1 MTDDTFQD
9 FDDDAQA
16 PAHLKGMI
24 TAEIDVIRDIM
35 QVVKMFLGETMVTGV
50 ILLQELENKEEE
62 KDGK

>member
-1 MTDDTFQD
+1 MTDETIQD

-35 QVVKMFLGETMVTGV
+35 QVVQMFLGETMVTGV
-50 ILLQELENKEEE
+50 ILLQELENKEKKEE
-62 KDGK
+62 K

>member
-35 QVVKMFLGETMVTGV
+35 QIVKMFLGETMVTGV
-50 ILLQELENKEEE
+50 ILLQEMESKAEKKEE
-62 KDGK
+62 

>member
-9 FDDDAQA
+9 FEDDAQA

-35 QVVKMFLGETMVTGV
+35 QVVQMFLGETMVTGV
-50 ILLQELENKEEE
+50 ILLQELENKEKEDE
-62 KDGK
+62 K

>member
-24 TAEIDVIRDIM
+24 TAEIDIIRDIM
-35 QVVKMFLGETMVTGV
+35 QVVQMFLGETMVTGV
-50 ILLQELENKEEE
+50 IMLQELENKEKKDEE
-62 KDGK
+62 

>member
-9 FDDDAQA
+9 FDDNAEA

-35 QVVKMFLGETMVTGV
+35 QVVQMFLGETMVTGV
-50 ILLQELENKEEE
+50 ILLQELEHKDEKKEA
-62 KDGK
+62 

>member
-24 TAEIDVIRDIM
+24 TAEIDIVRDIM
-35 QVVKMFLGETMVTGV
+35 QVVQMFLGETMVTGV
-50 ILLQELENKEEE
+50 VLLQELEKNK
-62 KDGK
+62 KDEDK

>member
-35 QVVKMFLGETMVTGV
+35 QVVQMFLGETMVTGV
-50 ILLQELENKEEE
+50 ILLQELENKEKKDE
-62 KDGK
+62 K

>member
-35 QVVKMFLGETMVTGV
+35 QVVQMFLGETMVTGV
-50 ILLQELENKEEE
+50 ILLQELENKEKEDE
-62 KDGK
+62 K

>member
-9 FDDDAQA
+9 FEDDAQA

-35 QVVKMFLGETMVTGV
+35 QVVQMFLGESMVSGV
-50 ILLQELENKEEE
+50 VLLQELELKEKKEEN
-62 KDGK
+62 

>member
-24 TAEIDVIRDIM
+24 TAEIDVIRDVM
-35 QVVKMFLGETMVTGV
+35 QVVKMFLGETMLTGV
-50 ILLQELENKEEE
+50 ILLQELDNKEKEDE
-62 KDGK
+62 K

>member
-35 QVVKMFLGETMVTGV
+35 QVVQMFLGETMVTGV
-50 ILLQELENKEEE
+50 IMLQELENKEKEDE
-62 KDGK
+62 K

>member
-1 MTDDTFQD
+1 MTDDTFED

-50 ILLQELENKEEE
+50 ILLQELENKKKEEE
-62 KDGK
+62 K

>member
-9 FDDDAQA
+9 FEEDAQA

-35 QVVKMFLGETMVTGV
+35 QVVQMFLGESMVSGV
-50 ILLQELENKEEE
+50 VLLQELEPKEKKEEN
-62 KDGK
+62 

>member
-35 QVVKMFLGETMVTGV
+35 QVVQMFLGETMVTGV
-50 ILLQELENKEEE
+50 ILLQELESKEKEDE
-62 KDGK
+62 K

>member
-35 QVVKMFLGETMVTGV
+35 QIVQMFLGETMVTGV
-50 ILLQELENKEEE
+50 VLLQELEQKEKV
-62 KDGK
+62 KDE

>member
-35 QVVKMFLGETMVTGV
+35 QVVQMFLGETMVTGV
-50 ILLQELENKEEE
+50 ILLQELEDKPKKDKE
-62 KDGK
+62 

>member
-9 FDDDAQA
+9 FEDDAQA

-35 QVVKMFLGETMVTGV
+35 QVVQMFLGESMVSGV
-50 ILLQELENKEEE
+50 VLLQELEPKEKKEEN
-62 KDGK
+62 